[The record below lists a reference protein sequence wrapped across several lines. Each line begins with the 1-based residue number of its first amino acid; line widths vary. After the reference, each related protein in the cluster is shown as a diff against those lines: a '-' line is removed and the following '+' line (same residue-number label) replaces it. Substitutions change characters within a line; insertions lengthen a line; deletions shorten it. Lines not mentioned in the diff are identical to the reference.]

1 MVDIKFI
8 AQKAGVSIATVSR
21 VLNHSK
27 PVSKKLEEK
36 VLETVIKYN
45 YFPKSSDRFTASKRT
60 FIISIL
66 IEDHINQFQSEILP
80 QFTQHIAKAGYQ
92 ALINIVGTSM
102 KQKETA
108 IHELTARRVDGI
120 IALFPL
126 DELSAKR
133 LQSLSKIPF
142 LHSEPLVK
150 GVSYNQMNFDASYKA
165 GEYLISLGHRK
176 IGCVFFEDYG
186 RNRYLDAR
194 YEGFIQALKDHNI
207 KVNKNYFYKSD
218 IKMHNGWNIVNE
230 ISNTDDRPSALF
242 CVSDEL
248 AIGMISAL
256 FQEGITVPGEISIIG
271 YDGIPLGQ
279 QMKPSLTS
287 VYQPFEF
294 WIKRIADELIAEI
307 EHKNLEPIREAVIL
321 ENLPYIR
328 ICESCTCPQQS
339 IKEN

>member
-45 YFPKSSDRFTASKRT
+45 YYPKSSDRFIAAKRT
-60 FIISIL
+60 FMISIL
-66 IEDHINQFQSEILP
+66 IEDHINQFHSEFLP
-80 QFTQHIAKAGYQ
+80 QITQHIAQAGYQ

-102 KQKETA
+102 KQKETS
-108 IHELTARRVDGI
+108 IHELTARRVEGI
-120 IALFPL
+120 IALFHL

-133 LQSLSKIPF
+133 LKSLSKVPF
-142 LHSEPLVK
+142 LYSEPLIK
-150 GVSYNQMNFDASYKA
+150 GVSYNQMNYNASYKV

-176 IGCVFFEDYG
+176 IGCVFFEGYG
-186 RNRYLDAR
+186 TNRYLDAR
-194 YEGFIQALKDHNI
+194 YDGFIQALRDHDIRINE
-207 KVNKNYFYKSD
+207 NYFYKSD
-218 IKMHNGWNIVNE
+218 IKMQNGWNIGT
-230 ISNTDDRPSALF
+230 IIDNTDDRPSALF

-256 FQEGITVPGEISIIG
+256 SQKGIPVPDEISIIG

-279 QMKPSLTS
+279 HMKPSLTS

-294 WIKRIADELIAEI
+294 WIKRIVDELIAEI
-307 EHKNLEPIREAVIL
+307 EHKSLEPIREEVIL

-328 ICESCTCPQQS
+328 ICESCASPHQS
-339 IKEN
+339 V